1 MHIYDLPNVI
11 ALHVIVMRRQLQI
24 KFHFH
29 CIEHWNIRTLT
40 IGILN
45 IEILGIKILNT
56 RVLNIK
62 HWNIKHYNIEYW
74 IKTLNI
80 GDIYV
85 AVNRNNILS
94 GYRTFGLKYLDKDV
108 RLINSC
114 IEWNIHTAYAFN

>member
-1 MHIYDLPNVI
+1 MLLHSMLLLCDVNFKLNFIFI
-11 ALHVIVMRRQLQI
+11 ALNTGIL
-24 KFHFH
+24 
-29 CIEHWNIRTLT
+29 EPLT

-85 AVNRNNILS
+85 AVNRNNVLS

>member
-56 RVLNIK
+56 RVLNTETLNTI
-62 HWNIKHYNIEYW
+62 ILNIE
-74 IKTLNI
+74 
-80 GDIYV
+80 
-85 AVNRNNILS
+85 
-94 GYRTFGLKYLDKDV
+94 LK
-108 RLINSC
+108 
-114 IEWNIHTAYAFN
+114 H